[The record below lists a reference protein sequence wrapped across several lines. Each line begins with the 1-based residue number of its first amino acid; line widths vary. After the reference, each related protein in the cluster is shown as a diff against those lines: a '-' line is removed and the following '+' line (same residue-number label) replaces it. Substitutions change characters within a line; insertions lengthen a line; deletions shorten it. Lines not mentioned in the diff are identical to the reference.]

1 MDLAFSNMAARSEIS
16 PARWR
21 RPFLSWMDGIEAGWA
36 IPLLLIGF
44 TAVWLAFLIIAYLG
58 GDLHSD
64 VLETWTFGRS
74 IDWGYSKHPP
84 LMGWVARAWT
94 LVFPLTNWSFQLLS
108 LTNAAFALWTVD
120 LISRRFVRG
129 DKRMIVLLLLMLL
142 PIYQFHAQ
150 RFNAN
155 TVLLAAWPL
164 ATYCF
169 LRSFETREIR
179 WAVAAG
185 ATAALAMLG
194 KYYSAFLIVSFV
206 FAAIGHPQRRAYF
219 TSWAP
224 WASLVTL
231 FTALLPHLNWLV
243 VNGAPPVVYALT
255 RHTGK
260 GFAPSLLEAVLFI
273 LGVAMIL
280 AVPAAIWALMAQD
293 RVKKFSEDF
302 WALHSGLLLLFFVSI
317 GTIVFPAITSVVLE
331 ADMPPLWALQGLFLF
346 VILIVCGAS
355 YQIERFYS
363 VNLAVAVIGMAV
375 VAVVVAAPL
384 HASYR
389 NSHPLHEGRNFYSQA
404 AAELTRRWHAQSD
417 APLAAV
423 GGDEGL
429 AFATAFY
436 SPDHPVYQ
444 LPLVYPYTETS
455 PREASFSRGWAA
467 LCYDGDTSC
476 ITSME
481 RTAARAARF
490 VRTEFVVQSTLFG
503 QPGASQ
509 GFAALIVPP
518 YDEDKVAPPVPSGP
532 AIAENGSEDASVL
545 VRQDEPTCCT
555 RKPRFDTAERLSEF
569 SLPEVSNRESDRKHA
584 RRAAPAA
591 ATADQAIW
599 PDRPASSATR
609 DGFARWPIPA
619 PPPRAK
625 SSVVSSRGF
634 GFGARPASLA
644 CRGPSVPPGR
654 ERMADSTSQPL
665 SVRFRLRFCA
675 MAADFDERMRV
686 SQEKFD
692 AFVGNARESAD
703 RRLQLWRKESMM
715 AEQQRRGI

>member
-1 MDLAFSNMAARSEIS
+1 
-16 PARWR
+16 
-21 RPFLSWMDGIEAGWA
+21 MDGIEAGWA

-44 TAVWLAFLIIAYLG
+44 TVVWLAFLIIAYLD
-58 GDLHSD
+58 GDLHYD
-64 VLETWTFGRS
+64 VLETWTLGRG
-74 IDWGYSKHPP
+74 IDWSYSKHPP

-94 LVFPLTNWSFQLLS
+94 SVFPLTNWSFQLLA

-155 TVLLAAWPL
+155 AVLLAAWPL

-179 WAVAAG
+179 WAAAAG

-194 KYYSAFLIVSFV
+194 KYYSVFLIGSFV
-206 FAAIGHPQRRAYF
+206 FAAICHPQRRAYF

-224 WASLVTL
+224 WVSLVTL
-231 FTALLPHLNWLV
+231 FTALLPHLNWLL

-260 GFAPSLLEAVLFI
+260 DFAPALLESVVFL

-280 AVPAAIWALMAQD
+280 AIPAATWALMAQD
-293 RVKKFSEDF
+293 RIKNFSEDF
-302 WALHSGLLLLFFVSI
+302 WAMHSGLLLLFLVSI
-317 GTIVFPAITSVVLE
+317 GTIAFPAITTVALG

-355 YQIERFYS
+355 YPIERFYS
-363 VNLAVAVIGMAV
+363 VNLAVAVIGIAV

-384 HASYR
+384 HAFYR
-389 NSHPLHEGRNFYSQA
+389 NGHPLHEGRNFFSQA
-404 AAELTRRWHAQSD
+404 AAELTRRWHEQSD
-417 APLAAV
+417 AALAAV
-423 GGDEGL
+423 GGDDGL
-429 AFATAFY
+429 ALATAFY

-444 LPLVYPYTETS
+444 SPLVYPHTETS

-476 ITSME
+476 IDSME
-481 RTAARAARF
+481 RTAARAGRF
-490 VRTEFVVQSTLFG
+490 VRTRFVVQSTVFG

-509 GFAALIVPP
+509 GFAALMVPP
-518 YDEDKVAPPVPSGP
+518 YDEDKITPPSASSGP
-532 AIAENGSEDASVL
+532 AIAQNGSEGASVL

-555 RKPRFDTAERLSEF
+555 RNPRLDAAERPSEL
-569 SLPEVSNRESDRKHA
+569 SLPEISARDSDRKRA
-584 RRAAPAA
+584 RRAAPAV
-591 ATADQAIW
+591 ATADQANW

-609 DGFARWPIPA
+609 DGFARWPVPA

-625 SSVVSSRGF
+625 SSVARS
-634 GFGARPASLA
+634 GFGARPASQVCGA
-644 CRGPSVPPGR
+644 RGPSVSSGR

-665 SVRFRLRFCA
+665 SVRFRRRFCA
-675 MAADFDERMRV
+675 MAADFDTRMRV

-692 AFVGNARESAD
+692 VFVGNARESVD
-703 RRLQLWRKESMM
+703 RRLQLWRKDTML
-715 AEQQRRGI
+715 EQQRRGI

>member
-44 TAVWLAFLIIAYLG
+44 VAVWLAFLIIAYLG

-64 VLETWTFGRS
+64 VLETWTLGRTL
-74 IDWGYSKHPP
+74 DWSYSKHPP

-94 LVFPLTNWSFQLLS
+94 SVFPLTNWSLQLMA

-129 DKRMIVLLLLMLL
+129 DKRMVVVLLLMLP

-185 ATAALAMLG
+185 AAAALAMLG
-194 KYYSAFLIVSFV
+194 KYYSVFLIVSFV
-206 FAAIGHPQRRAYF
+206 FAAICHPQRRVYF

-224 WASLVTL
+224 WISLVTM
-231 FTALLPHLNWLV
+231 FTALLPHLNWLA
-243 VNGAPPVVYALT
+243 VNSAPPFVYALA

-260 GFAPSLLEAVLFI
+260 GLAPSLLEAVLFI

-280 AVPAAIWALMAQD
+280 AIPAATWALVAGD

-302 WALHSGLLLLFFVSI
+302 WAMHSGLLLLFLVSI
-317 GTIVFPAITSVVLE
+317 GTIAFPALTSVALG

-355 YQIERFYS
+355 YPIERFYS
-363 VNLAVAVIGMAV
+363 VNLAVAVIGIAV
-375 VAVVVAAPL
+375 VSVVVAAPL
-384 HASYR
+384 HAFYR
-389 NSHPLHEGRNFYSQA
+389 NSHPLNEGRNFYSLA
-404 AAELTRRWHAQSD
+404 AVELTRRWHEQSD
-417 APLAAV
+417 AALAAV
-423 GGDEGL
+423 GGDDGL
-429 AFATAFY
+429 AFAMAFY
-436 SPDHPVYQ
+436 SPDHPVYEA
-444 LPLVYPYTETS
+444 PLVYPHTETS

-467 LCYDGDTSC
+467 LCYDSDIYC
-476 ITSME
+476 VTSME
-481 RTAARAARF
+481 KTAARAAARF
-490 VRTEFVVQSTLFG
+490 VKTEFVVQSTLFG

-509 GFAALIVPP
+509 RFAALMVPP
-518 YDEDKVAPPVPSGP
+518 YDEDKTTPPASSGA
-532 AIAENGSEDASVL
+532 AIAENGSQDTAVL

-555 RKPRFDTAERLSEF
+555 PSRSLDTAERLSEF
-569 SLPEVSNRESDRKHA
+569 SLLPEPEVSARKRA
-584 RRAAPAA
+584 RRAAAPAA
-591 ATADQAIW
+591 VDQANW
-599 PDRPASSATR
+599 PDRPASSTTR

-619 PPPRAK
+619 PRAK
-625 SSVVSSRGF
+625 SSSFASRGF
-634 GFGARPASLA
+634 GGRPAFEV
-644 CRGPSVPPGR
+644 CGGGRGVSPGR

-665 SVRFRLRFCA
+665 SVRFKRRWCA
-675 MAADFDERMRV
+675 MAADFDARMRV
-686 SQEKFD
+686 S
-692 AFVGNARESAD
+692 
-703 RRLQLWRKESMM
+703 
-715 AEQQRRGI
+715 

>member
-44 TAVWLAFLIIAYLG
+44 VAVWLAFLVIAYLG

-74 IDWGYSKHPP
+74 IDWSYSKHPP

-94 LVFPLTNWSFQLLS
+94 LVFPLTNWSFQLLA

-155 TVLLAAWPL
+155 AVLLAAWPL

-185 ATAALAMLG
+185 AAAALAMLG
-194 KYYSAFLIVSFV
+194 KYYSVFLIVSFL
-206 FAAIGHPQRRAYF
+206 FAAICHPQRRAYF
-219 TSWAP
+219 ASWAP
-224 WASLVTL
+224 WVSLVTA
-231 FTALLPHLNWLV
+231 FTALLPHLNWLAL
-243 VNGAPPVVYALT
+243 NGAPPVVYALT

-260 GFAPSLLEAVLFI
+260 DFAPSLLEAVLFI

-280 AVPAAIWALMAQD
+280 ALPAAIWALMAQD

-302 WALHSGLLLLFFVSI
+302 WAMHSGLLLLFLVSL
-317 GTIVFPAITSVVLE
+317 GTIVFPAITSVALG

-346 VILIVCGAS
+346 VILIACGAS
-355 YQIERFYS
+355 YPIERFYS

-384 HASYR
+384 HALYR

-404 AAELTRRWHAQSD
+404 AAELTRRWHEQSD
-417 APLAAV
+417 AALAAV

-436 SPDHPVYQ
+436 SPDHPVYES
-444 LPLVYPYTETS
+444 PLVYPHTETS

-467 LCYDGDTSC
+467 LCYDSDTYC
-476 ITSME
+476 IASME

-509 GFAALIVPP
+509 GFAALMVPP
-518 YDEDKVAPPVPSGP
+518 YDEDKVMPPPASVP
-532 AIAENGSEDASVL
+532 AIAENGSEGAPVL

-555 RKPRFDTAERLSEF
+555 RNPRLDTAERLSEL
-569 SLPEVSNRESDRKHA
+569 SLPEIAARESDRKRA

-591 ATADQAIW
+591 ATADQANW

-609 DGFARWPIPA
+609 DGFARWPVPA

-625 SSVVSSRGF
+625 SSVARSGF
-634 GFGARPASLA
+634 VARPASQVCGA
-644 CRGPSVPPGR
+644 RGPSVSSGR

-665 SVRFRLRFCA
+665 SDRFRRRFCA

-692 AFVGNARESAD
+692 VFVGNARESVD
-703 RRLQLWRKESMM
+703 RRLQLWRKDTML
-715 AEQQRRGI
+715 EQQRRGI

>member
-44 TAVWLAFLIIAYLG
+44 VAVWLAFLVIAYLG

-74 IDWGYSKHPP
+74 IDWSYSKHPP

-94 LVFPLTNWSFQLLS
+94 SVFPLTNWSFQLLA

-155 TVLLAAWPL
+155 AVLLAAWPL

-185 ATAALAMLG
+185 AAAALAMLG
-194 KYYSAFLIVSFV
+194 KYYSVFLIVSFL
-206 FAAIGHPQRRAYF
+206 FAAICHPQRRAYF

-224 WASLVTL
+224 WASLVTM
-231 FTALLPHLNWLV
+231 FTALLPHLNWLA

-260 GFAPSLLEAVLFI
+260 DFAPSLLEAVLFF

-280 AVPAAIWALMAQD
+280 AIPAAIWALMAQD
-293 RVKKFSEDF
+293 RIKKFSEDF
-302 WALHSGLLLLFFVSI
+302 WAMHSGLLLLFLVSI
-317 GTIVFPAITSVVLE
+317 GTIVFPAITSVALG

-355 YQIERFYS
+355 YPIERFYS
-363 VNLAVAVIGMAV
+363 VNLAVTVIGMAV

-384 HASYR
+384 HAFYR

-404 AAELTRRWHAQSD
+404 AAELTRRWHEQSD
-417 APLAAV
+417 AALAAV

-436 SPDHPVYQ
+436 SPDHPIYES
-444 LPLVYPYTETS
+444 PLVYPHTETS

-467 LCYDGDTSC
+467 LCYDGDTDC
-476 ITSME
+476 IASME

-509 GFAALIVPP
+509 GFAALMVPP
-518 YDEDKVAPPVPSGP
+518 YDEDKVMPPPASGP
-532 AIAENGSEDASVL
+532 AIAENGSEGAPVL

-555 RKPRFDTAERLSEF
+555 RNPRLDTAERLSEF
-569 SLPEVSNRESDRKHA
+569 SLPEISARESDRKRA

-591 ATADQAIW
+591 ATADQANW

-619 PPPRAK
+619 PPPRSK
-625 SSVVSSRGF
+625 SSVARS
-634 GFGARPASLA
+634 GFGARPASQV
-644 CRGPSVPPGR
+644 CGGRGPSVPLGR

-665 SVRFRLRFCA
+665 SVRFRRRFCA

-692 AFVGNARESAD
+692 VFVGNARESVD
-703 RRLQLWRKESMM
+703 RRLQLWRKDTML
-715 AEQQRRGI
+715 EQQRRGI